1 MSDAR
6 EEARSLL
13 RSRGGGAA
21 GTVGPA
27 ADPVPPPARP
37 GQPAPA
43 VRRRSVSLSDHPEVI
58 AARQRDQVLRAGL
71 DQLGAPDLY
80 YVPHQGVNGA
90 VLRAYDRD
98 LINFCGYNYLGLA
111 GDPRVQAAARQA
123 IDTYGTSCSASRL
136 ISGEIPLHAE
146 LEARIADA
154 YQVGGAVVGG
164 SGFLTGAAVIAFVL
178 GAKDVAVCDSLVHN
192 SVVSGTRW
200 AGCQRM
206 NFRHNDPESLDSVL
220 RRTRGHFDRAMVIL
234 EGVYSMD
241 GDIARL
247 PELAEVARRHDC
259 LIMIDEAHSFGVLGQ
274 TGGGIREHLGLPGDT
289 VDIWMGTLSKSL
301 ASYGGFIAGPADFV
315 EALRMAAPGLS
326 LFAAGSPPATMA
338 AAIAAFDIMR
348 AEPERLERLQ
358 ANGAAFLASARQAG
372 YDTGASGG
380 TPIVPVILGDDPAA
394 VIASAGLL
402 KAGINASPILY
413 PAVAQGDARV
423 RFFITSEHTPEQLAT
438 ALDALREVAHPG

>member
-1 MSDAR
+1 MTDTRAQAR
-6 EEARSLL
+6 NLL
-13 RSRGGGAA
+13 SGGSGGSAGAA
-21 GTVGPA
+21 GAA
-27 ADPVPPPARP
+27 ADPVPPSARPARP
-37 GQPAPA
+37 APV
-43 VRRRSVSLSDHPEVI
+43 VRRRPVSLSDHPEVTG
-58 AARQRDQVLRAGL
+58 ARQRQQVLRDGL
-71 DQLGAPDLY
+71 DRLGAPELY
-80 YVPHQGVNGA
+80 NVPHQGVNGA
-90 VLRAYDRD
+90 VIRAYDRD

-146 LEARIADA
+146 LEARLADA
-154 YQVGGAVVGG
+154 YQAGGAVVGG

-192 SVVSGTRW
+192 SLVSGTRW
-200 AGCQRM
+200 AGCQRI

-220 RRTRGHFDRAMVIL
+220 RRARGHFERAMVIL
-234 EGVYSMD
+234 EGIYSMD

-259 LIMIDEAHSFGVLGQ
+259 LIMIDEAHSFGVLGK
-274 TGGGIREHLGLPGDT
+274 TGYGIREHLGLPGAA

-326 LFAAGSPPATMA
+326 LFAAGAPPATMA
-338 AAIAAFDIMR
+338 AALAAFDIMR
-348 AEPERLERLQ
+348 AEPERLERLR
-358 ANGAAFLASARQAG
+358 ANGAAFLASVREAG
-372 YDTGASGG
+372 FDTGASGG

-423 RFFITSEHTPEQLAT
+423 RFFITSEHTPHQLRV
-438 ALDALREVAHPG
+438 ALDALREVTHP

>member
-1 MSDAR
+1 MTGPRDQ
-6 EEARSLL
+6 ARSLL
-13 RSRGGGAA
+13 NRQGG
-21 GTVGPA
+21 
-27 ADPVPPPARP
+27 
-37 GQPAPA
+37 
-43 VRRRSVSLSDHPEVI
+43 VRRRSVSLSDHPEV
-58 AARQRDQVLRAGL
+58 AGARQRDTLLRAGL
-71 DQLGAPDLY
+71 DQLGAPALY
-80 YVPHQGVNGA
+80 NVPHEGVNGA
-90 VLRAYDRD
+90 VIRAYDRD

-146 LEARIADA
+146 LEARLAGA
-154 YQVGGAVVGG
+154 YQAGGAVVGG

-178 GAKDVAVCDSLVHN
+178 GVKDVAVCDSLVHN
-192 SVVSGTRW
+192 SIVSGTRW
-200 AGCQRM
+200 AGCQRI

-220 RRTRGHFDRAMVIL
+220 RRTRGHFERAMVIL
-234 EGVYSMD
+234 EGIYSMD

-247 PELAEVARRHDC
+247 TELAEVARRHDC
-259 LIMIDEAHSFGVLGQ
+259 LIMIDEAHSFGVLGK
-274 TGGGIREHLGLPGDT
+274 TGGGIREHLGLPGDA

-301 ASYGGFIAGPADFV
+301 ASYGGFIAGSADFV

-348 AEPERLERLQ
+348 AEPGRLERLR
-358 ANGAAFLASARQAG
+358 ANGAAFLASAREAG
-372 YDTGASGG
+372 FDTGASGG

-413 PAVAQGDARV
+413 PAVAPGDARV
-423 RFFITSEHTPEQLAT
+423 RFFITSEHTPQQLEA
-438 ALDALREVAHPG
+438 ALDALRELAHP